1 MLDQRTF
8 SEATYGW
15 SRDEAVTMPAYRE
28 CAYALL
34 RLTLGIV
41 FLFSGIGK
49 FLGGIGNFEAGLE
62 QQFAGKL
69 PMFLVTPFAY
79 ALPFA
84 EVAIG
89 TLLVIGLF
97 NSVALV
103 LSGLLLAALTFGT
116 VMAGEH
122 AIVAYNVTYSLVNF
136 VLLWFA
142 RYNKFSLD
150 RLIRSGPIYR

>member
-1 MLDQRTF
+1 MLDQRTV

-15 SRDEAVTMPAYRE
+15 SRDEAATTPAYRE

-41 FLFSGIGK
+41 FLFSGVGK
-49 FLGGIGNFEAGLE
+49 FLGGIGNFEGRLE

-69 PMFLVTPFAY
+69 PMFLVSPFAY

-89 TLLVIGLF
+89 ALLVIGLF
-97 NSVALV
+97 NGVALV

-116 VMAGEH
+116 VMAGDH
-122 AIVAYNVTYSLVNF
+122 PTAAHNVAYAFVNF

-142 RYNKFSLD
+142 GYNKFSLD
-150 RLIRSGPIYR
+150 RLIRGRPIDR